1 MRVFGAS
8 GQIPHHGVCRC
19 QGYCDIDRLFR
30 PPPKTVKKEI
40 ETVEARKRLKHRG
53 TEDTEA
59 CHSVIS
65 VTLCFQSD
73 FPIRV
78 SMQDELHLDGL
89 RSGENSKFNLVS
101 TMLSSF
107 LGLGQASWF
116 GEAKNVFD
124 LADESRQMG
133 VLPQRVQQLAR

>member
-1 MRVFGAS
+1 
-8 GQIPHHGVCRC
+8 
-19 QGYCDIDRLFR
+19 
-30 PPPKTVKKEI
+30 
-40 ETVEARKRLKHRG
+40 
-53 TEDTEA
+53 
-59 CHSVIS
+59 
-65 VTLCFQSD
+65 
-73 FPIRV
+73 
-78 SMQDELHLDGL
+78 MQDELHLDGL

-101 TMLSSF
+101 TMLPAF

>member
-1 MRVFGAS
+1 M
-8 GQIPHHGVCRC
+8 
-19 QGYCDIDRLFR
+19 
-30 PPPKTVKKEI
+30 
-40 ETVEARKRLKHRG
+40 
-53 TEDTEA
+53 
-59 CHSVIS
+59 IS